1 MVEDENTD
9 WRALLEKWGLHQA
22 ADIIE
27 KYGIDSET
35 DLSSENMDLLF
46 DMRRRRIFMSPFRRI
61 LFVVIE
67 SSFS

>member
-1 MVEDENTD
+1 MVEDTG
-9 WRALLEKWGLHQA
+9 WRALLEKQGLHQA
-22 ADIIE
+22 ADIFE

-35 DLSSENMDLLF
+35 DLSSENTDPLF
-46 DMRRRRIFMSPFRRI
+46 DMRSRRIFVSPFRRI